1 MVLSIR
7 NQNADNRNILFIF
20 GAIIKYRRKDTKN
33 QQEIQEKQREKQH
46 IAYYSSSNINHP
58 TSITQHLLPITYHL
72 LPITRYLSPVT
83 YHLSPITYYL

>member
-33 QQEIQEKQREKQH
+33 HQEIQEKQGEKQH

-58 TSITQHLLPITYHL
+58 TPNTHHLLTLTYNL
-72 LPITRYLSPVT
+72 LPVSYYLLPVT
-83 YHLSPITYYL
+83 